1 MNVRPAWPRPPLGV
15 RGGSPPPPE
24 PPKAPEA
31 VEPGV
36 KSTEA
41 MMEPHGKQEEIG
53 MRKLQDE
60 ENKVEVEGY
69 ASLYA

>member
-1 MNVRPAWPRPPLGV
+1 
-15 RGGSPPPPE
+15 
-24 PPKAPEA
+24 

-41 MMEPHGKQEEIG
+41 MMEPHRKQEEIG
-53 MRKLQDE
+53 IRKLQDE

-69 ASLYA
+69 TSLYA

>member
-1 MNVRPAWPRPPLGV
+1 
-15 RGGSPPPPE
+15 
-24 PPKAPEA
+24 
-31 VEPGV
+31 
-36 KSTEA
+36 